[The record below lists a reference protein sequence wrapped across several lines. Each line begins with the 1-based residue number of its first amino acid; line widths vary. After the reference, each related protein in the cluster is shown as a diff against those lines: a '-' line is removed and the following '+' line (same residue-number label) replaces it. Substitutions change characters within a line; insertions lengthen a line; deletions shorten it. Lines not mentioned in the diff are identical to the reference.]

1 MRTIEI
7 DFDIHKLIEAERR
20 SFDEPANDALR
31 RLLKLP
37 KKESAALGQTSR
49 PAAQAR
55 GNGQQS
61 WQAEGVILPHGTKL
75 RMVYGRPKKKY
86 EGQIINGEWVVGGQT
101 FDSPSGAAS
110 GVAVTAKGEKTRLN
124 GWDLWDVQRPDEN
137 KWTPISK
144 LRGKEL
150 TLQDYGMAIIT

>member
-20 SFDEPANDALR
+20 GFDEPANDALR

-37 KKESAALGQTSR
+37 KADSSASGQASR
-49 PAAQAR
+49 SGVPAKGDGHQP
-55 GNGQQS
+55 

-75 RMVYGRPKKKY
+75 RMVYGRPKKKH

-124 GWDLWDVQRPDEN
+124 GWELWDVQRPDESR
-137 KWTPISK
+137 WTPISK

-150 TLQDYGMAIIT
+150 TLQDMGWQ